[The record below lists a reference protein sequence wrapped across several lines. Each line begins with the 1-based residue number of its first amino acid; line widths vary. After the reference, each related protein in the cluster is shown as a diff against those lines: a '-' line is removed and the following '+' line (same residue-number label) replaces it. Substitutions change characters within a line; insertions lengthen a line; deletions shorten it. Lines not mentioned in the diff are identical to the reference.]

1 VARIRLTTGVLS
13 DDPLRFITGERVSFE
28 PAIRDL
34 AGTHTPYCWG
44 CGPEASEGL
53 GLRPRLDGS
62 DVIADLEF
70 PDRFVGGPGVV
81 HGGAIAAFVDDLLGY
96 VPVAYGSPGVTA
108 RLDTNYRKPIPRGV
122 TVTGRAWLAAVD
134 GRKMWAEG
142 TIEAD
147 GVRYVEASAM
157 FIAIGPEHF
166 ARVRA
171 ELTEEQLARNATY
184 RSGDYYP

>member
-1 VARIRLTTGVLS
+1 VS
-13 DDPLRFITGERVSFE
+13 PDQPFRFITGERLTFTPTVT
-28 PAIRDL
+28 DL

-44 CGPEASEGL
+44 CGPDAHEGL
-53 GLRPRLDGS
+53 GLLPHLDGS
-62 DVIADLEF
+62 DVVADLEF
-70 PDRFVGGPGVV
+70 PPRFVGGPGVV

-108 RLDTNYRKPIPRGV
+108 RLDTNYRKPIPLGV
-122 TVTGRAWLAAVD
+122 TVSGRAWMSRVD

-142 TIEAD
+142 IIEAD
-147 GVRYVEASAM
+147 GVRFVEASAM
-157 FIAIGPEHF
+157 FVAIGPEHF
-166 ARVRA
+166 ARVRE